1 MLKISTVYGGVYT
14 CKVRASTLKPF
25 VSWVIVFPTAKDAYI
40 RSWYALNTYTVVA
53 RNVQEGLI
61 YTSLARK
68 GLKNVLHSIHTA
80 IFQKLDFKIFLNNLK
95 RIQYSSGL
103 QLEQILK
110 LSSRVWRFFA
120 IPEPKPSNIPSTS
133 DTVPGNSE
141 SSRLGSDFKRILK
154 LKRITRKTSV
164 VDSFEFWTISMQF
177 TKRRPLKH
185 GSFPEIFFP
194 ERIDL

>member
-1 MLKISTVYGGVYT
+1 MLKISTVYGGVYI

-25 VSWVIVFPTAKDAYI
+25 ASWAIVFPTAKDAYI

-80 IFQKLDFKIFLNNLK
+80 IFQKLDCKIFRNNLK

-133 DTVPGNSE
+133 DATPRQFWKFQIGEWFQTN
-141 SSRLGSDFKRILK
+141 FKIKKNYKENIRGGFIWVLNN
-154 LKRITRKTSV
+154 
-164 VDSFEFWTISMQF
+164 
-177 TKRRPLKH
+177 
-185 GSFPEIFFP
+185 
-194 ERIDL
+194 